1 MTRRTMAVAVMAA
14 LTLGGCGDKPQEIGQ
29 SSVKKADAKAWDMAQ
44 TSSVAD
50 GWKSGDQAS
59 WEEQMRKR
67 AQGQD
72 EKSRIAAVPAAA
84 PTKTP

>member
-1 MTRRTMAVAVMAA
+1 MRSAMAFLLVAVAAA
-14 LTLGGCGDKPQEIGQ
+14 GCGDKPQEIGQ
-29 SSVKKADAKAWDMAQ
+29 GSVKKADSKAWDMAKS
-44 TSSVAD
+44 SSVAE
-50 GWKSGDQAS
+50 GWEAGDQAS

-72 EKSRIAAVPAAA
+72 EKSRIAAVATAA